1 MQTAYQDVENW
12 KQNFPLKVKVFA
24 SSDQIIQIYSQH
36 YINRNCHLCDA
47 DIDNITHLFFQLPCQ
62 AARPLCSFI
71 APKSSIPGGVLLI
84 TTAYFHLI
92 FRIKPFNQGDPVL
105 AEPVTTFPV
114 QTFFQLKLLA
124 SRDGLQAFL
133 LCLEVHGD
141 SKLVLDCITG
151 DLKSYRQLKRCW

>member
-1 MQTAYQDVENW
+1 MW
-12 KQNFPLKVKVFA
+12 KQNFPPKVKVFA

-92 FRIKPFNQGDPVL
+92 FRIKPFNHPSR
-105 AEPVTTFPV
+105 ACNNFPSV
-114 QTFFQLKLLA
+114 DILLVEGWTLGF
-124 SRDGLQAFL
+124 SSLFGGPR
-133 LCLEVHGD
+133 
-141 SKLVLDCITG
+141 
-151 DLKSYRQLKRCW
+151 